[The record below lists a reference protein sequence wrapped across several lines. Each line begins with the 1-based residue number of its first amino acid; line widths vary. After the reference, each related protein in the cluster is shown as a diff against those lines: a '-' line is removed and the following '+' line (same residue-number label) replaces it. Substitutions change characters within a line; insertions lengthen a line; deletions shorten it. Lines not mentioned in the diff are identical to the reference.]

1 MKVVKVLDKN
11 FELFIDE
18 SKILSAI
25 KLMAATMNLEL
36 KDKNPLLLCVLNGS
50 FMFASD
56 LMKQLTMDCEISFV
70 KLASYEGTES
80 SGQVKKLIGLNEQI
94 KGRTVIIIEDIIDT
108 GITIETLV
116 QQVKAFEPAEIRIA
130 TLLFKPDVYK
140 KDITLNY
147 VGLEIPNVFIVGYGL
162 DYNGYGRNLKDLY
175 TVIN

>member
-1 MKVVKVLDKN
+1 ML
-11 FELFIDE
+11 
-18 SKILSAI
+18 
-25 KLMAATMNLEL
+25 
-36 KDKNPLLLCVLNGS
+36 
-50 FMFASD
+50 
-56 LMKQLTMDCEISFV
+56 
-70 KLASYEGTES
+70 YEVIT
-80 SGQVKKLIGLNEQI
+80 
-94 KGRTVIIIEDIIDT
+94 GRTVIVIEDIIDT

-147 VGLEIPNVFIVGYGL
+147 VGLEISNVFIVGYGL

>member
-147 VGLEIPNVFIVGYGL
+147 VGLEISNVFIVGYGL

>member
-94 KGRTVIIIEDIIDT
+94 KS
-108 GITIETLV
+108 
-116 QQVKAFEPAEIRIA
+116 
-130 TLLFKPDVYK
+130 
-140 KDITLNY
+140 
-147 VGLEIPNVFIVGYGL
+147 
-162 DYNGYGRNLKDLY
+162 YNF
-175 TVIN
+175 V